1 MNHMGGLID
10 WTLDRRLT
18 NQIDDSMQVVNDE
31 NNKNDRETIQPST
44 AITRCP
50 PHLCSPPSPSPH
62 VSTVTVVLSNR
73 SPYKVIKERSLCAYG
88 ILPLVNLPL
97 GLFPSLIPPPLLTPP
112 SSADGTCRLWGLWD
126 ASSATSLPDNTPL
139 PIDAVV
145 MPHSQ
150 HIGERY
156 KDVTSVNWS
165 PNGQHLATGCYDG
178 VARVWTA
185 LGHLEMELNDHSGP
199 VFSLKWS
206 KDGQYLLSGSYD
218 RRSIIW
224 NPLTGKAVK
233 TYLLHSAPV
242 LDVDWSD
249 SDLFATCSSDR
260 TIFICKVS
268 TTESTAI
275 RALRGHED
283 EVNSV
288 SWSPGGQYLA
298 SCSDDSTA
306 KVLSLLL
313 VLAVVTSVPFSSLF

>member
-1 MNHMGGLID
+1 
-10 WTLDRRLT
+10 
-18 NQIDDSMQVVNDE
+18 
-31 NNKNDRETIQPST
+31 
-44 AITRCP
+44 
-50 PHLCSPPSPSPH
+50 
-62 VSTVTVVLSNR
+62 
-73 SPYKVIKERSLCAYG
+73 
-88 ILPLVNLPL
+88 
-97 GLFPSLIPPPLLTPP
+97 
-112 SSADGTCRLWGLWD
+112 LWGLWD
-126 ASSATSLPDNTPL
+126 ASSGAALPDGTNV

-165 PNGQHLATGCYDG
+165 PDGKHLATGCYDG

-185 LGHLEMELNDHSGP
+185 LGNLEMELHDHNGP

-206 KDGQYLLSGSYD
+206 KDGQFLLSGSYD

-224 NPLTGKAVK
+224 NPVTGKAVK
-233 TYLLHSAPV
+233 TYHLHSAPV

-260 TIFICKVS
+260 TIYICKVS
-268 TTESTAI
+268 TPDSSAI
-275 RALRGHED
+275 RTLVGHED

-306 KVLSLLL
+306 KVSLASSALSLLL
-313 VLAVVTSVPFSSLF
+313 SLVFFSPLVSADMDSRAWAST

>member
-1 MNHMGGLID
+1 
-10 WTLDRRLT
+10 
-18 NQIDDSMQVVNDE
+18 
-31 NNKNDRETIQPST
+31 
-44 AITRCP
+44 
-50 PHLCSPPSPSPH
+50 
-62 VSTVTVVLSNR
+62 
-73 SPYKVIKERSLCAYG
+73 
-88 ILPLVNLPL
+88 
-97 GLFPSLIPPPLLTPP
+97 
-112 SSADGTCRLWGLWD
+112 
-126 ASSATSLPDNTPL
+126 
-139 PIDAVV
+139 

-165 PNGQHLATGCYDG
+165 PDGKHLATGCYDG

-185 LGHLEMELNDHSGP
+185 LGHLEMELHDHSGP

-224 NPLTGKAVK
+224 NPVTGKAVK

-260 TIFICKVS
+260 TIYICKVS
-268 TTESTAI
+268 TPESTA
-275 RALRGHED
+275 LCTFVGHDD

-306 KVLSLLL
+306 KVVLLL
-313 VLAVVTSVPFSSLF
+313 RNFLTHWLDMDCGTRTSSWSSRPSERNLYCSLDSNWTRISSSRCSSSSLYCLFWWICQGNTFVLIFGNFFGRCGVQTQEPWYLIWHVMVNQCTVYQRILKVDTILSTIIKFVGKVLAAGSLGGHVTLWSLEDGSLVSRCLIAL